1 MIETGKKIRSS
12 ASMSLAELAGTDY
25 VCIVQLT
32 DSHLFAADSDDLLGL
47 DTLDS
52 LNSVVDLVLS
62 EIARMDLV
70 LATGDIAQD
79 ASELAYRRFIEA
91 SLQLP
96 APCHWIPGNHDDAA
110 MMQRLGA
117 ASGMSQD
124 WVDIGSWRIVL
135 LDSSVSGSVAG
146 YLADSQ
152 LQRFDDALATAGDR
166 HLLVCLHH
174 HPVDIGCSW
183 MQPIGLRNADTF
195 FARLAGQSAVK
206 AVLWGH
212 VHQAFDG
219 ERSGVRLMA
228 TPSTCV
234 QFATDS
240 EDFATDT
247 LAPGYRWL
255 RLYDDGRIETEVSRL
270 PPGSYLPDP
279 GATGY

>member
-1 MIETGKKIRSS
+1 
-12 ASMSLAELAGTDY
+12 MSLAELAGTDY

-135 LDSSVSGSVAG
+135 LDSIVICWSVCITIRSTSAVAG
-146 YLADSQ
+146 CS
-152 LQRFDDALATAGDR
+152 
-166 HLLVCLHH
+166 LLVCA
-174 HPVDIGCSW
+174 
-183 MQPIGLRNADTF
+183 MR
-195 FARLAGQSAVK
+195 
-206 AVLWGH
+206 
-212 VHQAFDG
+212 
-219 ERSGVRLMA
+219 
-228 TPSTCV
+228 
-234 QFATDS
+234 
-240 EDFATDT
+240 T
-247 LAPGYRWL
+247 LFL
-255 RLYDDGRIETEVSRL
+255 LV
-270 PPGSYLPDP
+270 
-279 GATGY
+279 

>member
-1 MIETGKKIRSS
+1 
-12 ASMSLAELAGTDY
+12 MSLAELAGTDY

-183 MQPIGLRNADTF
+183 MQPIGLRNTVTF
-195 FARLAGQSAVK
+195 FDRLAFQSAVK
-206 AVLWGH
+206 ELH
-212 VHQAFDG
+212 
-219 ERSGVRLMA
+219 
-228 TPSTCV
+228 
-234 QFATDS
+234 
-240 EDFATDT
+240 
-247 LAPGYRWL
+247 
-255 RLYDDGRIETEVSRL
+255 
-270 PPGSYLPDP
+270 
-279 GATGY
+279 